1 MSDTEWSRARALFEA
16 ASALPADA
24 DRRAFIADQAAG
36 DDRLRDEVLSLIEAL
51 DRAGSFLDGARVGPA
66 ASLDDLAEV
75 ERPRERIGP
84 WRVVRLLGR
93 GGMGTVYLGER
104 DAGDVTLQAAIK
116 IVAGSADSGD
126 VVRRF
131 RTERRIL
138 AALDHPGIARLLDGG
153 ATDDGLPYFALE
165 YVEGVP
171 LTEDVA
177 TRQLNLRGRLTLF
190 LDVCAAV
197 EFAHRRL
204 VIHRDLKPGN
214 ILVGADGKPKLL
226 DFGIARLLA
235 TTADTDAGPATVT
248 SRGWMTPA
256 YASPEQLRG
265 EPTSTATDVYA
276 LGLIL
281 HELLT
286 GASVFTPGADP
297 IDTARAKFE
306 GTVPRPSLAVLRAA
320 QAGGRAAPETARLA
334 RALKGD
340 LDTIVMQ
347 AIAAEPARRYATVA
361 ALAEEIER
369 YLSGRPVLARP
380 DTFRY
385 RAGKFVGRHRAA
397 VGIAAV
403 SLLALTASLVLA
415 LLGQQRAERAEV
427 EARAN
432 AATAERV
439 SEFMVGLFSISDP
452 GESRGNAVTARE
464 LLDRGAERVTKELEA
479 EPVVRARL
487 RTVMARAYGELGLYD
502 RQVPILESA
511 IDDATRRA
519 GAGSIE
525 TLSAVSRLSSA
536 EMRRGRYAVARD
548 LAERAVAGFDAA
560 GPAGRLELAR
570 ALSQAANCYQELGDL
585 RRASTNLERSL
596 AVRGTLPEQKPEDL
610 IGILNNAAIL
620 RWRLGELDAAR
631 PLYQRAL
638 DLAVATHG
646 EDHPNVGHTLNNM
659 AIMELSAKN
668 RDTARDLHRRVLALR
683 RRLLAPD
690 HPDIAESLNNLCDVE
705 LAREDNGAARAAC
718 EEALSIRRKV
728 FTAPH
733 PLIATT
739 ESNLGMAL
747 VRLAEPDLARQT
759 LQSALGGFERSLG
772 PTHMA
777 VSYPLDGL
785 SDLERSLGRKAEAE
799 RLLRR
804 ALTARENALGAGHA
818 EVGQLR
824 RKLAA
829 LLRELG
835 RPDDADALLRDTAA
849 RP

>member
-1 MSDTEWSRARALFEA
+1 MSDTGWSRARALFQA
-16 ASALPADA
+16 AATLPAGV
-24 DRRAFIADQAAG
+24 DRRAFIVEQAGG
-36 DDRLRDEVLSLIEAL
+36 DEPLRDEVLSLFEAL
-51 DRAGSFLDGARVGPA
+51 DHAGPFLDGTRVGPA
-66 ASLDDLAEV
+66 ASLDDLAAGEV
-75 ERPRERIGP
+75 GRERIGP
-84 WRVVRLLGR
+84 WRVVRMLGR
-93 GGMGTVYLGER
+93 GGMGVVYLGDR
-104 DAGDVTLQAAIK
+104 DTGDVTLQAAVK
-116 IVAGSADSGD
+116 LVAAGADSADIG
-126 VVRRF
+126 RRF
-131 RTERRIL
+131 RTEQRIL

-153 ATDDGLPYFALE
+153 TTDDGVPYFALE
-165 YVEGVP
+165 FVDGVP
-171 LTEDVA
+171 LTEHVEA
-177 TRQLNLRGRLTLF
+177 SQLDIRARLALF
-190 LDVCAAV
+190 LEVCAAV

-214 ILVGADGKPKLL
+214 ILVSADGRPKLL
-226 DFGIARLLA
+226 DFGIARILDP
-235 TTADTDAGPATVT
+235 TTYPDAGPATVT

-281 HELLT
+281 YELLT
-286 GASVFTPGADP
+286 GASAFAAGTDP
-297 IDTARAKFE
+297 LETARAKFE
-306 GTVPRPSLAVLRAA
+306 GTIPRPSIAVLRAT
-320 QAGGRAAPETARLA
+320 AGGGHVTPAQRRLS
-334 RALKGD
+334 RSLKGD
-340 LDTIVMQ
+340 LDTIVLK
-347 AIAAEPARRYATVA
+347 AIAAEPARRYTSA
-361 ALAEEIER
+361 AGLADEVDR

-385 RAGKFVGRHRAA
+385 RTGKFVRRHRAA
-397 VGIAAV
+397 VAFAAV
-403 SLLALTASLVLA
+403 AVIALVSGLVLA
-415 LLGQQRAERAEV
+415 VLGQQRAQRAEI

-464 LLDRGAERVTKELEA
+464 LLDRGAERVTRELEA
-479 EPVVRARL
+479 EPLVRARL

-502 RQVPILESA
+502 RQVPILESE
-511 IDDATRRA
+511 IDDATRRT
-519 GAGSIE
+519 GAESIE

-560 GPAGRLELAR
+560 APAGRLELAR
-570 ALSQAANCYQELGDL
+570 ALSQAANCYRELGDL
-585 RRASTNLERSL
+585 RRASSNLERSL
-596 AVRGTLPEQKPEDL
+596 AVRDTLPEQKPEDL

-620 RWRLGELDAAR
+620 RWRLGELGAAR

-638 DLAVATHG
+638 ELAVATHG

-659 AIMELSAKN
+659 AIMELSANN

-683 RRLLAPD
+683 RRLLAPE

-705 LAREDNGAARAAC
+705 LARSDNAAARAAC
-718 EEALSIRRKV
+718 EEALTIRRKV
-728 FTAPH
+728 FTDPH

-747 VRLAEPDLARQT
+747 VRLDDVERARQV
-759 LQSALGGFERSLG
+759 LQSALRGFERSLS
-772 PTHMA
+772 PTHNA

-785 SDLERSLGRKAEAE
+785 ADLEHALGRTTAAES
-799 RLLRR
+799 LLRR
-804 ALTARENALGAGHA
+804 ALTVRETALGAGHA
-818 EVGQLR
+818 EVEILR
-824 RKLAA
+824 RKLGA
-829 LLRELG
+829 LLREMG
-835 RPDDADALLRDTAA
+835 RSDDADALERVTAA